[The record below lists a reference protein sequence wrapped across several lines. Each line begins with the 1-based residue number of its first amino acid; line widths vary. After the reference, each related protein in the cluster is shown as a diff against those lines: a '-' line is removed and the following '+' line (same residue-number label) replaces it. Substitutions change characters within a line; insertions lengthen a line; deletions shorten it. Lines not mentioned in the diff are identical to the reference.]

1 MKGSKYYVQF
11 FISVDILHMGTNANH
26 IGDMNCYSAFFNLF
40 LYHNFFFGL
49 A

>member
-1 MKGSKYYVQF
+1 MALFKPRINERKYYVQF

-40 LYHNFFFGL
+40 
-49 A
+49 